1 VTDRAA
7 QRLAAGDAPV
17 RKAVNGPSV
26 NEAHAALLGACL
38 GVLSAQTGRDS
49 AALLVAL
56 TALVWPARGSVA
68 LRTLRRE
75 PWWALVGLIVGVAV
89 GERTVFA
96 DS

>member
-1 VTDRAA
+1 VTDRAD

-17 RKAVNGPSV
+17 REAADRPSV
-26 NEAHAALLGACL
+26 NELHAALLGACL

-56 TALVWPARGSVA
+56 TALVWPARGPVG

-75 PWWALVGLIVGVAV
+75 PWWALVGLVVGVAV
-89 GERTVFA
+89 GERAGFS